1 MSELHL
7 ADYARLLDAK
17 YPAGVSV
24 DPTEHMSPEDKAKWD
39 AMNAEHGDKFK
50 AAQANISVG
59 DQFKDSHGVVWVV
72 SEPNR
77 GGTVHAYPKNRGER
91 FAQPVDVADLQ
102 KRYTRVAGEES
113 DADAK
118 FEKGKP
124 ADPTKNMDEAEK
136 AEWEKQKRE
145 NADQF
150 KAAGDD
156 IERYRTTWAR
166 QAGSGASNAKYL
178 DGLPAPKKEKIL
190 KAVAKHYGVSTREIE
205 GELKDREAEDLYE
218 YLAFDNGLAMQ
229 VYRDFKRM
237 RLASDKEAASGLYGH
252 TKAIQRDVEAS
263 VRKLQKAATQTAK
276 RAWKRDPRVA
286 AFLTAHASRAN
297 SAPARLLLAALKA
310 VGPKVASQSRLALDS
325 DQEVLYD
332 ALMML
337 AENDGKA
344 YAKMDARQAVAN
356 AYESYRRSQGENLRA
371 DFRAVKGL
379 LEKDLAKQWADTH
392 KYAAYRPAPADL
404 AEAKALVGQY
414 LRRGRPFTFDDLYMD
429 DAGLADLDLY
439 QAVSDLISDGII
451 DGPDPLD
458 RSTRGNH
465 GDWIYRKTSS
475 GPVENPTYKT
485 AKGPEFGMYGYHAR
499 TARLGLDAC
508 SDIREAAGRIAY
520 GLHTRRQAK
529 YSRITAFLKEHSKA
543 AKCRYSRLLLSSYP
557 DAPALSAKR
566 AEDETVESTKTAS
579 TPTGVD
585 EWLAWE

>member
-24 DPTEHMSPEDKAKWD
+24 DPTENMSPEDKAKWD

-59 DQFKDSHGVVWVV
+59 DRFKDSHGMVWVV
-72 SEPNR
+72 SKPNR
-77 GGTVHAYPKNRGER
+77 GGTVHAYPKYLDER

-124 ADPTKNMDEAEK
+124 ADPTENMDEAEK

-150 KAAGDD
+150 KAAGGD
-156 IERYRTTWAR
+156 IERFRTTWAR

-178 DGLPAPKKEKIL
+178 DGLPAPEKEEIL

-205 GELKDREAEDLYE
+205 SELKDRDAEDLYE
-218 YLAFDNGLAMQ
+218 YLAFNNTMAMS
-229 VYRDFKRM
+229 VYRDFKRL
-237 RLASDKEAASGLYGH
+237 RLASDKTAASGLYGH

-263 VRKLQKAATQTAK
+263 VRKLQKAALKTAK
-276 RAWKRDPRVA
+276 TAWKKDPRVA
-286 AFLTAHASRAN
+286 AFLTAHASRAK
-297 SAPARLLLAALKA
+297 SAPAQLLLAALKS
-310 VGPKVASQSRLALDS
+310 VGPKVASQATELD
-325 DQEVLYD
+325 
-332 ALMML
+332 
-337 AENDGKA
+337 
-344 YAKMDARQAVAN
+344 
-356 AYESYRRSQGENLRA
+356 
-371 DFRAVKGL
+371 
-379 LEKDLAKQWADTH
+379 DT
-392 KYAAYRPAPADL
+392 KSAAYRPAPADL
-404 AEAKALVGQY
+404 AEAKKLVIQY
-414 LRRGRPFTFDDLYMD
+414 ASRGRPFSFQDVYEDDSD
-429 DAGLADLDLY
+429 PTDLDLY
-439 QAVSDLISDGII
+439 QAVSDLVAEGRIT
-451 DGPDPLD
+451 GPDPLD
-458 RSTRGNH
+458 RSTHGNH
-465 GDWIYRKTSS
+465 NDWVYHKRAKQLVKD
-475 GPVENPTYKT
+475 PVYKQG
-485 AKGPEFGMYGYHAR
+485 KSDFGMYGHQAR

-520 GLHTRRQAK
+520 SLHTRRQAR
-529 YSRITAFLKEHSKA
+529 YEHITAFLKEHAKA

-557 DAPALSAKR
+557 DGPSTKR
-566 AEDETVESTKTAS
+566 AEDETAKTAS
-579 TPTGVD
+579 LPTGVD